1 MNTCMLC
8 HQYSKVVFVSEAK
21 DLVEK
26 LKGPG
31 RGRSCPFQNRRVRL
45 IATHMRIGI
54 NLVLQLI
61 ILNDL

>member
-21 DLVEK
+21 DLVKK

-31 RGRSCPFQNRRVRL
+31 RGRSCPSFQNRRVRL
-45 IATHMRIGI
+45 IAKNVI
-54 NLVLQLI
+54 
-61 ILNDL
+61 